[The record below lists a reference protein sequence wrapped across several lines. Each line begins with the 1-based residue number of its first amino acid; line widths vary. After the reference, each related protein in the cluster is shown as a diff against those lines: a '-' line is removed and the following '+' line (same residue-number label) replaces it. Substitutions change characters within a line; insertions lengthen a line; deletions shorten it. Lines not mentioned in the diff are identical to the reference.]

1 MIAVER
7 RAGDRA
13 ERGFTLL
20 ETLVAMTLFS
30 IGVLALAQI
39 QFAATRNSTS
49 SKLTSTASF
58 LASDRIEEMMYG
70 TAFAQ
75 ITEAGFPEED
85 YGDVQNGD
93 ERYRAFKRQVTVQ
106 DSLDIA
112 GAVAMKTIT
121 VRVAWRGLQ
130 GERNVELTSRVARF

>member
-1 MIAVER
+1 MER
-7 RAGDRA
+7 RARNRG
-13 ERGFTLL
+13 EQGFTLL

-58 LASDRIEEMMYG
+58 LASDRLEEMMYG
-70 TAFAQ
+70 TPFAQ
-75 ITEAGFPEED
+75 ITEASFPEED

-93 ERYRAFKRQVTVQ
+93 ERYRVFKRQVDVEDT
-106 DSLDIA
+106 LDIT
-112 GAVAMKTIT
+112 GAVSMKTIT

-130 GERNVELTSRVARF
+130 GERDVELMSRVARF

>member
-1 MIAVER
+1 MQHR
-7 RAGDRA
+7 DRG
-13 ERGFTLL
+13 EQGFTLL

-49 SKLTSTASF
+49 SKMTSTASF
-58 LASDRIEEMMYG
+58 LASDRLEEMMYG
-70 TAFAQ
+70 TPFVQ
-75 ITEAGFPEED
+75 ISEGNFPEED

-93 ERYRAFKRQVTVQ
+93 QRYRVFKRQVAVD
-106 DSLDIA
+106 DSLDVT
-112 GAVAMKTIT
+112 GAVALKTIT

-130 GERNVELTSRVARF
+130 GERNVELMSRVARF

>member
-1 MIAVER
+1 MQR
-7 RAGDRA
+7 RDRG
-13 ERGFTLL
+13 EQGFTLL

-49 SKLTSTASF
+49 SKMTSTASF
-58 LASDRIEEMMYG
+58 LASDRLEEMMYG
-70 TAFAQ
+70 TPFVQ
-75 ITEAGFPEED
+75 ISEGNFPEED

-93 ERYRAFKRQVTVQ
+93 ERYRVFKRQVAVD
-106 DSLDIA
+106 DSLDIT
-112 GAVAMKTIT
+112 GAVALKTIT

-130 GERNVELTSRVARF
+130 GERNVELMSRVARF